1 MKTLIIIWLDL
12 TLLIFE
18 TIVISSL
25 SKLIV
30 SSMSDYLLSEEEVT
44 IVTRTASM
52 KDYKQIIQL
61 GSAILQFLIV
71 STYLSV
77 RYCIYFNISNAK
89 MFLRKICTGK
99 SIRPSSETV
108 QLVFV
113 HGISFLLLCGYQEY
127 IIKEW
132 KYYSFDNYN
141 LNDSVDN
148 NNHFEI
154 DYVKGINMI
163 LLNPIK
169 EEFLFRLTVVS
180 ILCYRMDSKINGVLF
195 SSVLFGLLHCANF
208 FSVKNEYASSYVYL
222 QCIFAFLIGIFY
234 GLEMVLTDNIINVI
248 ILHIV
253 NNIFASFVPI
263 KRKIDLNDPIITS
276 LLFVTICIYSYY
288 CYYGYHR
295 LIKKMEEQDWSVV
308 EEGEEGEE
316 GEEVEEGDDK
326 LKVN

>member
-1 MKTLIIIWLDL
+1 MKMVIIIWLDL

-25 SKLIV
+25 SKLIL
-30 SSMSDYLLSEEEVT
+30 SSMSDYLLLEEEVT

-99 SIRPSSETV
+99 SIRPSSETL

-141 LNDSVDN
+141 LNDSDLDTISKNKVN
-148 NNHFEI
+148 NSIVKND
-154 DYVKGINMI
+154 DYI
-163 LLNPIK
+163 LLHFDEKWIHNDYIK
-169 EEFLFRLTVVS
+169 NYKSIEPDNYLDFENFIKNIVTQSENNLYITTGLISNKFTNLIKSKFNKINEFKFELNYNNKKIIFFEKTTFTELEILVSKSS
-180 ILCYRMDSKINGVLF
+180 ILISCHGAATHVAAAFNIKIIDILDKSKILF
-195 SSVLFGLLHCANF
+195 YKKWTTHLRNYKKVERDNFKLLSN
-208 FSVKNEYASSYVYL
+208 K
-222 QCIFAFLIGIFY
+222 
-234 GLEMVLTDNIINVI
+234 IINV
-248 ILHIV
+248 L
-253 NNIFASFVPI
+253 
-263 KRKIDLNDPIITS
+263 
-276 LLFVTICIYSYY
+276 
-288 CYYGYHR
+288 
-295 LIKKMEEQDWSVV
+295 
-308 EEGEEGEE
+308 
-316 GEEVEEGDDK
+316 
-326 LKVN
+326 